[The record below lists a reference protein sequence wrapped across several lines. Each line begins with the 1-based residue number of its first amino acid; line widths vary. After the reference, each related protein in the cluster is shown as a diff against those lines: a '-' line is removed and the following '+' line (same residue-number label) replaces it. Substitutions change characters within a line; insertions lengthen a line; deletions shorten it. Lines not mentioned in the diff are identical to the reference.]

1 VSDFAKLEVNF
12 VLLDHRYSTLCNE
25 AKVLY
30 IALWARA
37 RAELR
42 EVLPARYGIKQMAKD
57 SGLSPR
63 SVARMLHACMQNG
76 LIAVYGV
83 HGGDIQVTYMQHV
96 GNLRATHMQHT
107 CDLCGAEGIR
117 ISVCGIKSKHDKL
130 AWKDDGFL
138 VCAAARGR
146 KSEVKSQERIES
158 IGTVDPKSENPIDQ
172 KLPNVGEPI
181 AGGGG
186 STAKTKFMEVARQK
200 LDVNAAG
207 LLERCVAGVKSAKV
221 FRDGLA
227 ILEKCP
233 RQIALM
239 VWYAVKADNSAAY
252 FTDVVKR
259 GEVESECDAARIW
272 AELASNQRKAVQA

>member
-12 VLLDHRYSTLCNE
+12 VLLDNRYASLCNG

-42 EVLPARYGIKQMAKD
+42 EVLPARYGVKQMAKD

-63 SVARMLHACMQNG
+63 SVTRMLHACMEND
-76 LIAVYGV
+76 LIVALDV
-83 HGGDIQVTYMQHV
+83 HGADIDATYMQHA
-96 GNLRATHMQHT
+96 GNTHVTRMQHA

-138 VCAAARGR
+138 TCAAARGR
-146 KSEVKSQERIES
+146 KSEVKKEELES
-158 IGTVDPKSENPIDQ
+158 IGTVDSKSENPIDQ
-172 KLPNVGEPI
+172 KPPNVGEPI

-221 FRDGLA
+221 FRDALA

-233 RQIALM
+233 RQMALM
-239 VWYAVKADNSAAY
+239 VWYTVKADNIAAY

>member
-1 VSDFAKLEVNF
+1 VSDFARLEVEF
-12 VLLDHRYSTLCNE
+12 VLLDPRWHNLNHAARSVYLTLWVRAVNLRSECLPAYYSQSDLCREATVSRTTLVRSLKQLQE
-25 AKVLY
+25 KVL
-30 IALWARA
+30 
-37 RAELR
+37 
-42 EVLPARYGIKQMAKD
+42 IKIGED
-57 SGLSPR
+57 G
-63 SVARMLHACMQNG
+63 
-76 LIAVYGV
+76 
-83 HGGDIQVTYMQHV
+83 
-96 GNLRATHMQHT
+96 
-107 CDLCGAEGIR
+107 R
-117 ISVCGIKSKHDKL
+117 ITVCGVRSKHQKLHGWKNGDKG
-130 AWKDDGFL
+130 DEP
-138 VCAAARGR
+138 RQ
-146 KSEVKSQERIES
+146 ESQSQKES
-158 IGTVDPKSENPIDQ
+158 REESSVIDPISSDEIDQ
-172 KLPNVGEPI
+172 KPPNVGEPI